1 MGRAHTSFR
10 PATSGVIAFALAL
23 LGLAAAAPGVQAETF
38 RLDPART
45 EIRFEVG
52 AQGYPVTRGVF
63 RQFTSN
69 LAIDFEQPAR
79 SKVSFKVAAASL
91 DTQIPVLDDY
101 VRGPVFLDAGRYPE
115 ITFVSN
121 SVEKLDDH
129 RVRVSGVLTMMGVSK
144 PETFLVDV
152 TRQTGLASL
161 QLAAVGRIH
170 RSDYGMT
177 GGLPLV
183 SNDVGITVAT
193 LAAAQ

>member
-1 MGRAHTSFR
+1 MRRMQHFLG
-10 PATSGVIAFALAL
+10 LAL
-23 LGLAAAAPGVQAETF
+23 LGLLLGAPAARAETF

-91 DTQIPVLDDY
+91 DTQVPALDAY
-101 VRGPVFLDAGRYPE
+101 VRGPVFLNTAQFPE

-121 SVEKLDDH
+121 GVEKLDDH
-129 RVRVSGVLTMMGVSK
+129 RVRVSGLLTMMGVTK
-144 PETFLVDV
+144 PESFLVDV
-152 TRQTGLASL
+152 TRQSGITALSL
-161 QLAAVGRIH
+161 EAVGRIR
-170 RSDYGMT
+170 RSDFGML

-183 SNDVGITVAT
+183 SDEVGITVAT
-193 LAAAQ
+193 LAAAP

>member
-1 MGRAHTSFR
+1 MGRARTSFR
-10 PATSGVIAFALAL
+10 PGVFAFGLVL
-23 LGLAAAAPGVQAETF
+23 LGLAAATPRAQAETF

-69 LAIDFEQPAR
+69 LAIDFDQPAR
-79 SKVSFKVAAASL
+79 SKVSFNVAAASL
-91 DTQIPVLDDY
+91 DTQIPVLDEY
-101 VRGPVFLDAGRYPE
+101 VRGPVFLNTAQFPQ
-115 ITFVSN
+115 ITFVS
-121 SVEKLDDH
+121 SGVEKLDDH

-144 PETFLVDV
+144 TETFLVDV
-152 TRQTGLASL
+152 TRQSGLASL

-183 SNDVGITVAT
+183 SDDVGITVAT